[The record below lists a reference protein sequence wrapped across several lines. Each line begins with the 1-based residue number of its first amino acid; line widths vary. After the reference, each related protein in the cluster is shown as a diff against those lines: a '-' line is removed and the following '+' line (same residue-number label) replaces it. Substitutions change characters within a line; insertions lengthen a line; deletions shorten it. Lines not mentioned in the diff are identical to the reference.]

1 MTVALTDGSPQS
13 RDAIRGGCGFRLELW
28 LLSFLLGDC
37 PVLAASSSVVFP
49 LSIPP
54 GVPPTVLK
62 LNWRI
67 PGLGFLV
74 WR

>member
-1 MTVALTDGSPQS
+1 MRFEAVAGFGWSYGCCPFSLGTV
-13 RDAIRGGCGFRLELW
+13 RL
-28 LLSFLLGDC
+28 
-37 PVLAASSSVVFP
+37 LAASSSVVFP